1 MNGNQDFYNR
11 ITISDFLLQLITMY
25 WVVQDASNNDLMQE
39 LQKQDREYL
48 DKIIENQKKILSILS
63 KNEDMSADK

>member
-1 MNGNQDFYNR
+1 MMNNNQDFYNR

-48 DKIIENQKKILSILS
+48 DKIIENQNKILAILE
-63 KNEDMSADK
+63 NESNSPT